1 MITSARQRALVKATC
16 EDMVTKAA
24 NAKPQRGFTFEETHT
39 WDDLMLDIKQWDDR
53 QAGTLSAGTY
63 RGEDGFAHPVRTS
76 GSSAR
81 FTTDEASPYQ
91 DPFEVGADAPSFFRD
106 VRSSRMGD
114 YQAVE
119 RLQRNTAIRGME
131 SRAGD
136 MTTVAGAGG
145 TFAPPAWLV
154 DQFIALARP
163 GRVTADLLDHQPL
176 PSGVSSINLPKVS
189 SGALTGIQATQ
200 NSALSD
206 TAMTTT
212 SVSSGISL
220 IGGKQIISLQL
231 LQQSGIPF
239 DRVILGDL
247 AADYAKQLD
256 LQVLAGSGTSGQLR
270 GLINGAGAGS
280 TTYTTTQ
287 PSLTSVT
294 SANSFYNKVIAA
306 ATAVH
311 TTRFLPATAV
321 VMHPNRWAW
330 CLEALDT
337 TNRPLIV
344 TEGSSLNAAGSSA
357 GIVAQGSAGKI
368 VLPVYLDANVTITT
382 GAGSATNQDLVYVLR
397 GGPDMTLWESE
408 LAGRVLRSH
417 LRGQRLGFVPLL
429 GVQRLHR
436 GPVGWEGEPDLWDR
450 ADRSGL
456 VGLPPAER
464 SGFGRPGGTQLK
476 TWQFASNA
484 LSAVRV

>member
-1 MITSARQRALVKATC
+1 MTNSMIETLKSRRKADKAELESLSSRISAAPAS
-16 EDMVTKAA
+16 A
-24 NAKPQRGFTFEETHT
+24 QRGLAKRF
-39 WDDLMLDIKQWDDR
+39 DDGLVELKAVDDR
-53 QAGTLSAGTY
+53 IEELEQQDAREDRAAAHRVEMNP
-63 RGEDGFAHPVRTS
+63 RGGAEYTNG
-76 GSSAR
+76 AR
-81 FTTDEASPYQ
+81 YTTNEASPYQ
-91 DPFEVGADAPSFFRD
+91 DPHEVGADAPSFFRD

-114 YQAVE
+114 YQAIE
-119 RLQRNTAIRGME
+119 RLQRNTAIRGLE
-131 SRAGD
+131 TRIGD

-163 GRVTADLLDHQPL
+163 GRVTADLLDHQQL
-176 PSGVSSINLPKVS
+176 PSGVSSINLPKI
-189 SGALTGIQATQ
+189 SGGATTAVQATQ

-256 LQVLAGSGTSGQLR
+256 LQVLAGSGTSGQFR
-270 GLINGAGAGS
+270 GLNNAAGAGS

-311 TTRFLPATAV
+311 TTRYLPATAV

-382 GAGSATNQDLVYVLR
+382 GAGAATNQDLVYVLR
-397 GGPDMTLWESE
+397 GGPDMTLWESD
-408 LAGRVLRSH
+408 LAVESFEATYADNASVLFR
-417 LRGQRLGFVPLL
+417 
-429 GVQRLHR
+429 
-436 GPVGWEGEPDLWDR
+436 
-450 ADRSGL
+450 
-456 VGLPPAER
+456 
-464 SGFGRPGGTQLK
+464 
-476 TWQFASNA
+476 
-484 LSAVRV
+484 

>member
-1 MITSARQRALVKATC
+1 MTVLEDVKANRKRA
-16 EDMVTKAA
+16 KAA
-24 NAKPQRGFTFEETHT
+24 LESLAIRMAAMPASQSRSTQPKFDAGISELEAFDARIEELQEQEVRESAAANHRVEMGLVPTGTAGDSRGRF
-39 WDDLMLDIKQWDDR
+39 
-53 QAGTLSAGTY
+53 Y
-63 RGEDGFAHPVRTS
+63 TS
-76 GSSAR
+76 GP
-81 FTTDEASPYQ
+81 EVYN
-91 DPFEVGADAPSFFRD
+91 DPHEVGTDAPSFFRD
-106 VRSSRMGD
+106 VRNSKMGD
-114 YQAVE
+114 WAAAE
-119 RLQRNTAIRGME
+119 RLQRNQSARGME
-131 SRAGD
+131 TRAGD
-136 MTTVAGAGG
+136 MTTGAGAGG
-145 TFAPPAWLV
+145 QFAPPAWLV
-154 DQFIALARP
+154 DQFIELARP

-176 PSGVSSINLPKVS
+176 PSGVSSINLPKVAG
-189 SGALTGIQATQ
+189 GATTAIQATQ

-206 TAMTTT
+206 TSMTTT

-231 LQQSGIPF
+231 MQQSGIPF

-247 AADYAKQLD
+247 AADYAQRLD
-256 LQVLAGSGTSGQLR
+256 LQTLAGSGSAGQLR
-270 GLINGAGAGS
+270 GLINAAGAGS

-382 GAGSATNQDLVYVLR
+382 GAGSATNQDLVFVLR

-408 LAGRVLRSH
+408 LAVESFDATFADQASVLFRCMAYSAAI
-417 LRGQRLGFVPLL
+417 V
-429 GVQRLHR
+429 
-436 GPVGWEGEPDLWDR
+436 DR
-450 ADRSGL
+450 WAGSVNLISGTGL
-456 VGLPPAER
+456 VAPVL
-464 SGFGRPGGTQLK
+464 
-476 TWQFASNA
+476 
-484 LSAVRV
+484 

>member
-16 EDMVTKAA
+16 EDMVTRAA
-24 NAKPQRGFTFEETHT
+24 NCKPQRGFTFEETHT

-53 QAGTLSAGTY
+53 QAGTLSAGAV
-63 RGEDGFAHPVRTS
+63 RGADGFAHPAPPGS
-76 GSSAR
+76 GTGAR
-81 FTTDEASPYQ
+81 YTTNENSPYQ
-91 DPFEVGADAPSFFRD
+91 DPHEVGADAPSFFRD

-114 YQAVE
+114 YQAAE

-131 SRAGD
+131 TRAGD

-163 GRVTADLLDHQPL
+163 GRVTADLFQHETL
-176 PSGVSSINLPKVS
+176 PAGVSSINLPKVA
-189 SGALTGIQATQ
+189 SGATTAIQATQ

-220 IGGKQIISLQL
+220 IGGKQIVSLQL
-231 LQQSGIPF
+231 LNQSGIPF

-256 LQVLAGSGTSGQLR
+256 LGALAGSGTSGQLR
-270 GLINGAGAGS
+270 GLLNAAGAGG

-306 ATAVH
+306 ATAIH
-311 TTRFLPATAV
+311 TTRYLPATAV

-337 TNRPLIV
+337 TNRPLIL
-344 TEGSSLNAAGSSA
+344 TDGSSLNAAGSSA

-408 LAGRVLRSH
+408 LAVESFDSTFADQASVLFRCMAFSA
-417 LRGQRLGFVPLL
+417 LIV
-429 GVQRLHR
+429 
-436 GPVGWEGEPDLWDR
+436 DR
-450 ADRSGL
+450 FAGSTNLISGTGL
-456 VGLPPAER
+456 VAPVL
-464 SGFGRPGGTQLK
+464 
-476 TWQFASNA
+476 
-484 LSAVRV
+484 